1 MSRLLAFLAV
11 LALVVSP
18 LNAAAAREACAR
30 MTPQIMAMADHGD
43 AASKAVAADP
53 CCDHGQKA
61 PADHDKTCAQACAAM
76 CVPAA
81 AIGQTHTAI
90 VLAVVI
96 QPPVAPP
103 DVPLADRTPSP
114 AQPPPRPIA

>member
-18 LNAAAAREACAR
+18 LNAAAAREACMR
-30 MTPQIMAMADHGD
+30 MAPQVMSMTDHGD
-43 AASKAVAADP
+43 AASKATAGDP

-81 AIGQTHTAI
+81 AISQPHTTI

-96 QPPVAPP
+96 QPPTALP
-103 DVPLADRTPSP
+103 DIPLADRTPPP